1 VAASSHPLAHK
12 KECWRTDLSGHTILS
27 TQAGPTHVGLRHV
40 LPAGSDVIALE
51 ATAGDVMTQ
60 LLLRGIG
67 VTVLPSLAIWDELQ
81 RGDLVR
87 IHVRDAE
94 LPPYEV
100 ALVAWPGRELSPAA
114 EAFAAIVRSVQ
125 MQALLSGRT

>member
-1 VAASSHPLAHK
+1 
-12 KECWRTDLSGHTILS
+12 
-27 TQAGPTHVGLRHV
+27 
-40 LPAGSDVIALE
+40 
-51 ATAGDVMTQ
+51 MTQ

-67 VTVLPSLAIWDELQ
+67 VTVLPALAIWDELQ

-87 IHVRDAE
+87 VDVRDAD

-125 MQALLSGRT
+125 MPALLSGRT